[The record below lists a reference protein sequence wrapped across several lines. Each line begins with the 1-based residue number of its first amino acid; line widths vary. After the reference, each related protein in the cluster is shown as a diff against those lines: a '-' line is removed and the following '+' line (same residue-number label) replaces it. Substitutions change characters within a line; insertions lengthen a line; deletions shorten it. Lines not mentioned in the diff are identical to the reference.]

1 VQIIGFAKQIG
12 DVADGAQGVLKFCI
26 MALLLTAL
34 AVYWYCRSLPFTLLP
49 IVCSLVS
56 LVWQFGTLHLLGY
69 GLDPLAVLVPFLV
82 FALAEHHRIDQ
93 VKFVVSVSAAGDAC

>member
-1 VQIIGFAKQIG
+1 
-12 DVADGAQGVLKFCI
+12 AQGVLKFCV

-82 FALAEHHRIDQ
+82 FAIG
-93 VKFVVSVSAAGDAC
+93 VSHGVQQINYIVRGIAAGMG